1 MGSCANV
8 LCKVIL
14 LKDAWTTLPR
24 NPLPL
29 LLGALGLFLVGPAF
43 LAAGFH
49 CGRCNECR
57 RSERHGQKSF
67 AMFHGSP
74 PFLVE
79 RIRIV
84 AQARALC
91 YEVSS
96 WEEVL

>member
-14 LKDAWTTLPR
+14 LKDAWTTLSR

-29 LLGALGLFLVGPAF
+29 LLGALAVLFGALGLFLVGPAF

-74 PFLVE
+74 PFLV
-79 RIRIV
+79 
-84 AQARALC
+84 ARALC

>member
-1 MGSCANV
+1 
-8 LCKVIL
+8 
-14 LKDAWTTLPR
+14 
-24 NPLPL
+24 
-29 LLGALGLFLVGPAF
+29 
-43 LAAGFH
+43 
-49 CGRCNECR
+49 
-57 RSERHGQKSF
+57 
-67 AMFHGSP
+67 MFHGSP